1 MRHIVLSSTSRIG
14 GNLVPESNE
23 RMALTE
29 AVFYIL
35 LTLKTPLHGYGIMQH
50 VSEISGGSV
59 QLGSGTLYGAI
70 NTLLKKGW
78 IKIYHQ
84 DGTSRKKK
92 EYILTE
98 QGLRIAYQELLRLQ
112 HLTRLGEDILGGE
125 VHD

>member
-1 MRHIVLSSTSRIG
+1 MSSDDIKLLDIYG
-14 GNLVPESNE
+14 GIIVPESNE

-50 VSEISGGSV
+50 ISEISNGSV

-84 DGTSRKKK
+84 EGTSRKKK
-92 EYILTE
+92 EYVITE
-98 QGLRIAYQELLRLQ
+98 QGLHIANQELLRLQ
-112 HLTRLGEDILGGE
+112 HLTKLGEDILGGNNN
-125 VHD
+125 D

>member
-1 MRHIVLSSTSRIG
+1 M
-14 GNLVPESNE
+14 PESNE

>member
-1 MRHIVLSSTSRIG
+1 MNG
-14 GNLVPESNE
+14 GIIVPESNE

-50 VSEISGGSV
+50 ISEISGGSV

-70 NTLLKKGW
+70 NTLLKKDW

-84 DGTSRKKK
+84 EGTSRKKK
-92 EYILTE
+92 EYVITK
-98 QGLRIAYQELLRLQ
+98 QGLHIANQELLRLQ
-112 HLTRLGEDILGGE
+112 HLTKLGEDILGGNN
-125 VHD
+125 HD